1 MGWIQWLDCTAGD
14 CSMRNLLTGTIH
26 QMTNNQPDYLMAG
39 HFILFHF
46 DWASISQLLLVT
58 IDVGLKLGTCCP
70 C

>member
-1 MGWIQWLDCTAGD
+1 
-14 CSMRNLLTGTIH
+14 MRNLLTGTIH